1 MVCTTQGEAQFSP
14 NLTSSALILCRIL
27 KNKPSGFKTNAEM
40 KYQQNAKEIG
50 YPSNPPIIAVDPDGF
65 RN

>member
-1 MVCTTQGEAQFSP
+1 MVSTTQGKAQFSP
-14 NLTSSALILCRIL
+14 NSITSDLILCRIL

-40 KYQQNAKEIG
+40 KYQQNAKEIR
-50 YPSNPPIIAVDPDGF
+50 YPSNPQIIIDPIGF